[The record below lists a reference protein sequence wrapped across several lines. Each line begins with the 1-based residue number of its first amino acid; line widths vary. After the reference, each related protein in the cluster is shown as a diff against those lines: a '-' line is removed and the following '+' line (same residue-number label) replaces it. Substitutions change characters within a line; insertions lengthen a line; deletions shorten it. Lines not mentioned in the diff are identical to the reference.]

1 MRLPPALTRFSRN
14 FFRSAFPTIWEPG
27 FLEQGR
33 STSDSRRRTSV
44 ATTLYSRRER
54 SEGRENLCSLPL
66 VSHPLLVSHALR
78 SILFCFVCTS
88 FSGHRPAQRE
98 WARTG
103 LIGPMQGRCHPYPIQ
118 QPRKGWPHHRG
129 LRPLL
134 FSKSSLGSFTSH
146 KNRSVKVL

>member
-1 MRLPPALTRFSRN
+1 MSEAHHSSLCQVLGQCRQASSSELTFASPPSPHTVFAQFFSI
-14 FFRSAFPTIWEPG
+14 AFPTIWEPG

-66 VSHPLLVSHALR
+66 VSNPLLVSHALR

-98 WARTG
+98 RARTG
-103 LIGPMQGRCHPYPIQ
+103 LIGPIPTQSNNP
-118 QPRKGWPHHRG
+118 
-129 LRPLL
+129 
-134 FSKSSLGSFTSH
+134 
-146 KNRSVKVL
+146 

>member
-1 MRLPPALTRFSRN
+1 MSEAHHSSLCQVLGQCRQASSSELTFASPPSPHTVFAQFFSI
-14 FFRSAFPTIWEPG
+14 AFPTIWEPG

-103 LIGPMQGRCHPYPIQ
+103 LIGPMQGAIPTQSNNP
-118 QPRKGWPHHRG
+118 
-129 LRPLL
+129 
-134 FSKSSLGSFTSH
+134 
-146 KNRSVKVL
+146 

>member
-1 MRLPPALTRFSRN
+1 MSEAHHSSLCQVLGQCRQASSNELTFASPPSPHTVFAQFFSIRF
-14 FFRSAFPTIWEPG
+14 PHHLG

-54 SEGRENLCSLPL
+54 SEGRENLCSLLL

-103 LIGPMQGRCHPYPIQ
+103 LIGPMQGAIPTQSNNP
-118 QPRKGWPHHRG
+118 
-129 LRPLL
+129 
-134 FSKSSLGSFTSH
+134 
-146 KNRSVKVL
+146 